1 MRNLSKRN
9 LKKNRKTA
17 PAPTGTA
24 GSIQDRSEG
33 SGQDQADSKADGR
46 YGKGCSGRLQ
56 PFKLAKISYFEK
68 HEKTAETLAMLEF
81 PLFFIHERAGI
92 RTPDNLIKS
101 QVLYHLS
108 YTPLFSFI
116 LSNSL

>member
-56 PFKLAKISYFEK
+56 PHYFGK
-68 HEKTAETLAMLEF
+68 GRHGWSCQFCHEFLTRK
-81 PLFFIHERAGI
+81 
-92 RTPDNLIKS
+92 
-101 QVLYHLS
+101 
-108 YTPLFSFI
+108 
-116 LSNSL
+116 